1 MRQQS
6 QEVTIDYEEK
16 KHAYDSMAAGL
27 ESNNAKLESVRS
39 KSITR
44 VAARWQAVFL
54 HTCDRDCAL
63 WSFKMTSATVHK

>member
-39 KSITR
+39 KFSKR
-44 VAARWQAVFL
+44 VSVRWQVVFV
-54 HTCDRDCAL
+54 HTRACV
-63 WSFKMTSATVHK
+63 FH

>member
-27 ESNNAKLESVRS
+27 ESNNAKLESVRDTQTANACRAQTFN
-39 KSITR
+39 I
-44 VAARWQAVFL
+44 
-54 HTCDRDCAL
+54 
-63 WSFKMTSATVHK
+63 